1 MLYARSV
8 FGSRF
13 TKKIEEVKS
22 QAVEKSMYLY
32 LVDEYSGAPVYDS
45 SGVYPVK
52 IDVASDLVGK
62 YMPMMRIGLQA
73 ASVAN
78 GAAALANVFCPFVL
92 STLVPKSFMSN
103 AKSLVDDLD
112 KPSNVGEFG
121 SVQKEVDNGGEG
133 GTAKRGSE
141 LRDFEKFLLKHDEDQ
156 LYAGLRRACDEAAGT
171 AIWVS
176 EASAKKIEMDG

>member
-1 MLYARSV
+1 MPPPEMKLSAQEEKSMLDKADNWISTVSGLVEEGTGAIENPVQYTKSF

-13 TKKIEEVKS
+13 AKKIEEVTS
-22 QAVEKSMYLY
+22 QAVEKSLYLY
-32 LVDEYSGAPVYDS
+32 LVDEYTGKPMYDA

-78 GAAALANVFCPFVL
+78 GAVALVNVFCPFVP
-92 STLVPKSFMSN
+92 SRLVPTSFMSK
-103 AKSLVDDLD
+103 AKDFVDDLD

-121 SVQKEVDNGGEG
+121 SVQKEVDKGDGKAWER
-133 GTAKRGSE
+133 A
-141 LRDFEKFLLKHDEDQ
+141 
-156 LYAGLRRACDEAAGT
+156 AGL
-171 AIWVS
+171 
-176 EASAKKIEMDG
+176 